1 MINKMTEIKKNILI
15 LDTDIGGDIDD
26 HWALAMMLCQKNM
39 QPDLIMTAS
48 GNTRYRAA
56 LTRHFLK
63 QSGFEHIPVAAGI
76 FRKDQNI
83 PENLWQILPVGTVD
97 PEEKTDAVEK
107 AIQLIENAQSVT
119 IIAIGA
125 LTNIAAI
132 VEQRP
137 DLLYKCRLIA
147 MSGSRAM
154 GAMDKPGKI
163 PEFNVFSDIEAAKK
177 VYAAKWQDFLLTPLD
192 HCGALV
198 MQGQDYQKVLNS
210 SNPVAR
216 ELIHTYLVWLKTI
229 GSDNLEPASSSIL
242 FDTAAVRLAMPG
254 GEDNCI
260 IEPLSIR
267 IADDGS
273 WIETDE
279 PANCRVASGWKNRS
293 AHLAD
298 LADILSK
305 GCCC

>member
-1 MINKMTEIKKNILI
+1 
-15 LDTDIGGDIDD
+15 
-26 HWALAMMLCQKNM
+26 
-39 QPDLIMTAS
+39 
-48 GNTRYRAA
+48 
-56 LTRHFLK
+56 
-63 QSGFEHIPVAAGI
+63 
-76 FRKDQNI
+76 
-83 PENLWQILPVGTVD
+83 
-97 PEEKTDAVEK
+97 
-107 AIQLIENAQSVT
+107 
-119 IIAIGA
+119 
-125 LTNIAAI
+125 
-132 VEQRP
+132 
-137 DLLYKCRLIA
+137 

-177 VYAAKWQDFLLTPLD
+177 VYDAKWQDFLLTPLD

-229 GSDNLEPASSSIL
+229 GSDNLEPVSSSIL

-279 PANCRVASGWKNRS
+279 RGNKRIYSF
-293 AHLAD
+293 
-298 LADILSK
+298 SK
-305 GCCC
+305 GLVGFYYKDTNRTVTVGGKIIACCDCATALLFS